1 VIRKRTMVKF
11 KLQLTRR
18 DVGFVPR
25 RIIIAGYTGRNQ
37 EEVRAHI
44 NELAAQGV
52 PAPAEIPTIFRVTL
66 DRLTTDSETEVVG
79 EHTSGEAET
88 VLLVDGKD
96 IWVGIG
102 SDHTDREL
110 EKVNITAS
118 KQVCPK
124 PVSAE
129 VWRYAD
135 VRERWDSLVL
145 RSWVGESS
153 REQLYQEGRMS
164 AVLRPEDL
172 LAILRRRLGKLVDAA
187 VIFTGTIPLIGGL
200 FVPRPYFEA
209 ELFDESTGHSLRC
222 VYRTRRVDAS

>member
-1 VIRKRTMVKF
+1 MARF
-11 KLQLTRR
+11 KLQANQR
-18 DVGFVPR
+18 DLDFVPR

-37 EEVRAHI
+37 AEVKAHV
-44 NELAAQGV
+44 NELAAEGV
-52 PAPAEIPTIFRVTL
+52 PAPAEIPTIFRATL
-66 DRLTTDSETEVVG
+66 DRLTTDGEMEVLG
-79 EHTSGEAET
+79 EHTSGEAEA
-88 VLLVDGKD
+88 VLLVNGND
-96 IWVGIG
+96 IWVASG

-145 RSWVGESS
+145 RSWVGESG

-164 AVLRPEDL
+164 AILPPADL
-172 LAILRRRLGKLVDAA
+172 LAILRGRLGKLVDSA
-187 VIFTGTIPLIGGL
+187 VIFTGTIPLLGGR
-200 FVPRPYFEA
+200 FIIRPYFEA
-209 ELFDESTGHSLRC
+209 ELFDESSGQSLRC
-222 VYRTRRVDAS
+222 AYRVRRADAS